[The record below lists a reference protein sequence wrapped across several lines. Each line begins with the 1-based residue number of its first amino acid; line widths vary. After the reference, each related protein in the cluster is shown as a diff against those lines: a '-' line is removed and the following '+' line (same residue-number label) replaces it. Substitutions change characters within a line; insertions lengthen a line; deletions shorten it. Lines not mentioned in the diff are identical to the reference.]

1 MIVRTG
7 FVSNSSSSSFI
18 CSICGGEEAGFEVGP
33 SDFDMVR
40 CENEHLFHEFCLSS
54 DSKNLINEIKDRDE
68 WEGEVP
74 SDLCPV
80 CNLLAFDSEEVLKYI
95 FKSRN
100 ISYNTA
106 QDEIKEKFK
115 TYSEFKEYVKT

>member
-1 MIVRTG
+1 V
-7 FVSNSSSSSFI
+7 
-18 CSICGGEEAGFEVGP
+18 CAICGEEEAGFEVGP
-33 SDFDMVR
+33 SDFDMVG

-54 DSKNLINEIKDRDE
+54 EIKVLINEIKDKDE

-74 SDLCPV
+74 STLCPV

-100 ISYNTA
+100 VSYNIA

-115 TYSEFKEYVKT
+115 TYAELKEYIKT

>member
-1 MIVRTG
+1 MKIRNG
-7 FVSNSSSSSFI
+7 FVSNSSSSSFV
-18 CSICGGEEAGFEVGP
+18 CSICGGEHAGFEVGP

-40 CENEHLFHEFCLSS
+40 CVEGHLFHEYCLSE
-54 DSKNLINEIKDRDE
+54 DSKKLISKMKDKDE

-74 SDLCPV
+74 STICPV

-100 ISYNTA
+100 VSYNIA